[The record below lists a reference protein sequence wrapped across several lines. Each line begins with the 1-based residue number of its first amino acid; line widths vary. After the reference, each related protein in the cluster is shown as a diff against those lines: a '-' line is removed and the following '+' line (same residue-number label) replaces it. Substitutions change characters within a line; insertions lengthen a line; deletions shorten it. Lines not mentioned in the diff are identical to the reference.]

1 MSENIDDNVPPEPA
15 RAAKPPVPKREA
27 PSADVVCDDTPI
39 QEALRKDQAAQL
51 AAARARI
58 SALES
63 DLKAS
68 RKKSTRLSTRLNLFS
83 AGCDP
88 DWSEQR
94 LSSALR
100 LGDPSDGPFG
110 AVLVLLERAHRDLVD
125 QAELGAGGLPD
136 AQVSALML
144 AAQSVARVQQGIRER
159 YSQSRKEWGLDD

>member
-1 MSENIDDNVPPEPA
+1 MSEQNSDGGPIPPPA
-15 RAAKPPVPKREA
+15 RPKPEVPKREA
-27 PSADVVCDDTPI
+27 PAPDPAYRDAPI
-39 QEALRKDQAAQL
+39 KQALQKDQAAQL

-68 RKKSTRLSTRLNLFS
+68 REESTRLSTRLNLFS

-144 AAQSVARVQQGIRER
+144 AAQSVARVQQSIRER
-159 YSQSRKEWGLDD
+159 YNQSRKEWGLDD

>member
-1 MSENIDDNVPPEPA
+1 MSENIDPEPA
-15 RAAKPPVPKREA
+15 RAPKPPVPKRELPA
-27 PSADVVCDDTPI
+27 AYRDTPI
-39 QEALRKDQAAQL
+39 QQDLHIEQKAQL
-51 AAARARI
+51 AAARTRI

-68 RKKSTRLSTRLNLFS
+68 REESTRLSQRLSLFS
-83 AGCDP
+83 AGCNP

-144 AAQSVARVQQGIRER
+144 AAQSVARVQQSIRER
-159 YSQSRKEWGLDD
+159 YNQSRKEWGLE

>member
-1 MSENIDDNVPPEPA
+1 MSENIDYDVPPEPT
-15 RAAKPPVPKREA
+15 RAAKPPVPRRVASAPAPVEA
-27 PSADVVCDDTPI
+27 DTPI
-39 QEALRKDQAAQL
+39 QEALQKEQQAQL
-51 AAARARI
+51 AVARTRI

-68 RKKSTRLSTRLNLFS
+68 REESTRLSTRLSLFS
-83 AGCDP
+83 AGCNP

-144 AAQSVARVQQGIRER
+144 AAQSVARVQQSIRER
-159 YSQSRKEWGLDD
+159 YNQSRKEWGLDD

>member
-1 MSENIDDNVPPEPA
+1 MSEQNSDGGPIPPPA
-15 RAAKPPVPKREA
+15 RPKPEVPKREA
-27 PSADVVCDDTPI
+27 PAPDPAYRDAPI
-39 QEALRKDQAAQL
+39 KQALQKDQAAQL

-68 RKKSTRLSTRLNLFS
+68 REESTRLSTRLNLFS

-144 AAQSVARVQQGIRER
+144 AAQSVARVQQSIRER
-159 YSQSRKEWGLDD
+159 YNQSRKEWGLE

>member
-1 MSENIDDNVPPEPA
+1 MSEQNSDGGPIPPPA
-15 RAAKPPVPKREA
+15 RPKPEVPKREA
-27 PSADVVCDDTPI
+27 PAPDPAYRDAPI
-39 QEALRKDQAAQL
+39 KQALQKDQAAQL

-68 RKKSTRLSTRLNLFS
+68 REESTRLSTRLSLFS
-83 AGCDP
+83 AGCNP

-144 AAQSVARVQQGIRER
+144 AAQSVARVQQSIRER
-159 YSQSRKEWGLDD
+159 YNQSRKEWGLDD